1 MILKVSFGRM
11 TLMYYLKL
19 LIYKEVS
26 EEITYDIIDMNNKLY
41 HEKHVYHHDNIYEH
55 NLTKT
60 YKLLIDESRISKGF
74 LTQGNDFF
82 MRTPSCFQL
91 NRTDR

>member
-1 MILKVSFGRM
+1 M

>member
-1 MILKVSFGRM
+1 
-11 TLMYYLKL
+11 MYYLKL
-19 LIYKEVS
+19 LIYKEIS
-26 EEITYDIIDMNNKLY
+26 EEIIYDTIDMNNKLY